1 MIDLY
6 AAGTS
11 NGMRARIALEECGL
25 KYNWHPIDL
34 TKGEHKTP
42 QYLAMNPMG
51 QIPVLIDDD
60 AGGKKV
66 TMAQSSAIMMYC
78 AEKAGKF
85 IPKDPAK
92 KAAMLEAYMS
102 ASTDITP
109 MFGAVNACVRAKDP
123 QPHAVSAD
131 MFKQRLKGYF
141 KVWDDLLAK
150 RKYAGGDVRLLG
162 AHACVDRAEARRD
175 VGRGAHVGLEH
186 RGALRRILRDEFP
199 GLLGAIHHDGARL
212 RQRDLGAA
220 RALVVDDHRNGAVRV

>member
-34 TKGEHKTP
+34 MKGEHKKP
-42 QYLAMNPMG
+42 EFMALNPMG
-51 QIPVLIDDD
+51 QIPVLVDDD

-78 AEKAGKF
+78 AEKVGKF
-85 IPKDPAK
+85 IPKEPAK
-92 KAAMLEAYMS
+92 KATMMEAYMS

-123 QPHAVSAD
+123 APYVAAAD
-131 MFKQRLKGYF
+131 MFKDRLKGYF
-141 KVWDDLLAK
+141 KVWNDTLAK
-150 RKYAGGDVRLLG
+150 RKYAGGDEVTIADLSLYAGYGRTKGAFPELLAG
-162 AHACVDRAEARRD
+162 FSS
-175 VGRGAHVGLEH
+175 LEKW
-186 RGALRRILRDEFP
+186 GTEM
-199 GLLGAIHHDGARL
+199 
-212 RQRDLGAA
+212 AA
-220 RALVVDDHRNGAVRV
+220 RPGIQKATKL